1 MKDPIV
7 DELHRLREK
16 ALEEADFD
24 FHLFCEQLRERER
37 SSQRKVLAPPKTQ
50 PKSKKTVKS

>member
-16 ALEEADFD
+16 ALEEVDFD
-24 FHLFCEQLRERER
+24 FHLFCERLRERER
-37 SSQRKVLAPPKTQ
+37 ASQRNVLAPPKAQ
-50 PKSKKTVKS
+50 PKSRRPVGS

>member
-16 ALEEADFD
+16 ALEEVDFD
-24 FHLFCEQLRERER
+24 FHLFCERLRARERD
-37 SSQRKVLAPPKTQ
+37 SQRKILAPPKAQ
-50 PKSKKTVKS
+50 PKAKKTVKS

>member
-16 ALEEADFD
+16 ALEEVDFD
-24 FHLFCEQLRERER
+24 FHLFCERLRERER
-37 SSQRKVLAPPKTQ
+37 ASQREVLAAPKAQ

>member
-16 ALEEADFD
+16 ALEEVDFD
-24 FHLFCEQLRERER
+24 FHQFCERLRERER
-37 SSQRKVLAPPKTQ
+37 ASQRKVVAPPKPQ
-50 PKSKKTVKS
+50 PKSKATVKS